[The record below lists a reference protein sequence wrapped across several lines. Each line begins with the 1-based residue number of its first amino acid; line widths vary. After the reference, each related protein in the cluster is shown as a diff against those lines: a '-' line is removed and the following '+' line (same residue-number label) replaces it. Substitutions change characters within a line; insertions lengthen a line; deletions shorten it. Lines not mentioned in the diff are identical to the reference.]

1 MFTQFK
7 NIDTAFKHIRLFSFF
22 LILACVSIS
31 CFAIYKYY
39 AFFNLKDQ
47 RIYILYN
54 GKVLTALASDRKSN
68 LPVELRDHIRT
79 FHQYFFSLSPDDKA
93 IKASVTRALYLADE
107 SAKKQYDNFQ
117 ENGYYNNLIAAN
129 ISQEIVVDSIQLDVD
144 RFPYPFRCFATQK
157 LVRSSST
164 VYRKLIS
171 QGVVDDLKNQTDN
184 NPHGFLIRGWE
195 ILENRDAVNKQK
207 VDL

>member
-1 MFTQFK
+1 MFSQFK
-7 NIDTAFKHIRLFSFF
+7 NIDTAFKHIRMFSFF
-22 LILACVSIS
+22 LIVACMVIS
-31 CFAIYKYY
+31 CFAIYQYY
-39 AFFNLKDQ
+39 RFYNLKDQ

-54 GKVLTALASDRKSN
+54 GKLLTALASDRKGN

-79 FHQYFFSLSPDDKA
+79 FHQYFFSLVPDDKA

-129 ISQEIVVDSIQLDVD
+129 ISQEITVDSIQLDVD

-164 VYRKLIS
+164 VFRKLVS
-171 QGVVDDLKNQTDN
+171 QGVIDDLKNQTDN
-184 NPHGFLIRGWE
+184 NPHGFLIRKFE
-195 ILENRDAVNKQK
+195 LLENRAESLK
-207 VDL
+207 VEKP